1 MASRA
6 EWAER
11 VEQWRR
17 SGQTSEAFCAGK
29 DFTPG
34 GLRKAAS
41 LMERAGGAPNRT
53 TTVRVAKVTRVRR
66 RQSTAVAPTAQPG
79 ATGGDAEVTVE
90 LGGAC
95 VAVRRGCDSSTLR
108 TVLEALMQVGGG
120 R

>member
-6 EWAER
+6 EWAKR

-34 GLRKAAS
+34 GLRNAAS
-41 LMERAGGAPNRT
+41 LMDRAGAAPNR
-53 TTVRVAKVTRVRR
+53 TTVRVAKVTRIHR
-66 RQSTAVAPTAQPG
+66 RQSLGGSSTAQP
-79 ATGGDAEVTVE
+79 AAAGGDAEVTVE
-90 LGGAC
+90 LGGAR

-108 TVLEALMQVGGG
+108 TVLEALVQVGGV